1 MNTNENTAA
10 ATAQELAAQQQQREA
25 RARRIATTI
34 LTQIKANPQHLSDSW
49 AMQNHTAT
57 YYAGA
62 PALCFDVNALQH
74 TGRVIVSLDEGRDLY
89 DIRTLSDKGDTIEER
104 RGIFCD
110 DLATVIDTMVER
122 PEGMTDAE
130 YIAALRKLGNPVL
143 NWAFDKREAG
153 QKAKIILI

>member
-1 MNTNENTAA
+1 MNTNENTNNNG
-10 ATAQELAAQQQQREA
+10 AQLAESQQERED

-34 LTQIKANPQHLSDSW
+34 LTQIKANPDHLSDSW
-49 AMQNHTAT
+49 AMQHPTAT

-62 PALCFDVNALQH
+62 PALCFEVNALQH

-104 RGIFCD
+104 TGIFCD
-110 DLATVIDTMVER
+110 DLAAVIDEMVER
-122 PEGMTDAE
+122 PAGMTDAE

-143 NWAFDKREAG
+143 NWALDKREAG
-153 QKAKIILI
+153 QPGKIILI